1 MSDPERALAQS
12 LKELVASGAAEPGGF
27 SPADAR
33 RAARLRLVPF
43 SDRRRRYRRP
53 RSPTVRVAS
62 VVAVAALI
70 VAVFVAPWPNLHL
83 FGTGSSPRAADPYA
97 AMPVVAESGSSTC
110 RPVSSARD
118 GGADL
123 ALSDVQFVSPER
135 GWVVGAGRI
144 LATVDGGR
152 SWQVQYR
159 GPADLIDVDFVDANH
174 GFAVGADQLLT
185 TDDGGQQWSQLR
197 EPCLSIRAVDFASPT
212 MGYAVGGGTPYEGQ
226 TFQGSRLLVTTDGGR
241 QWRRDTKAP
250 TGPQSLSF
258 ATEQDGWVGTP
269 GRVWHTTDGGLHWTL
284 SFTEPASHPVVSSY
298 PGDTS
303 LVQCGTAQA
312 AWVLFV
318 GSGAATMHS
327 PYVAFATT
335 DGHDWHA
342 VLEETFTEGGMT
354 EVHAP
359 DGPGTYPG
367 PFSAV
372 SGETAVFVGFSPP
385 LSVAPM
391 DIATDNGRKLSSPRA
406 VTGIWDPTGTAFL
419 SGDMGW
425 VIGLAAGNEKDWVID
440 ATADGGRTWALQWS
454 SAASRS
460 IEPVTQTAVA
470 ADGAQ
475 LSRAQR
481 DHASGA
487 AGAERRGDA
496 GARAPLERSRGDLCQ
511 KGGGGRYDLS
521 GLEGRSRGGGGTCE
535 DSHRCGCCNRDG
547 LAGCHRPA
555 RPPHLHHVRAG
566 SGAAELPPE
575 PLCGGRQ
582 RAFGRRPL
590 VWRLELRAVR
600 AAPGIYDCRLRL
612 VVSTPPVGDERR
624 SANPCQIKPRT
635 ARRL

>member
-1 MSDPERALAQS
+1 VSDPERALAQS

-53 RSPTVRVAS
+53 RSPAVRVAS

-419 SGDMGW
+419 SGDTGW

-470 ADGAQ
+470 ADASSYPALSETMLQALQAQNDGATPV
-475 LSRAQR
+475 LVPRSSDPEAISAKRAVEAATTYQAWKGAR
-481 DHASGA
+481 VVA
-487 AGAERRGDA
+487 AGL
-496 GARAPLERSRGDLCQ
+496 ARIRTGVGVATGTAWLVVIDPP
-511 KGGGGRYDLS
+511 GRHTCITYGPSPVPPNCRLNLYVVAVNALS
-521 GLEGRSRGGGGTCE
+521 GGVLWSG
-535 DSHRCGCCNRDG
+535 DSSSAPFGP
-547 LAGCHRPA
+547 LPVFTTAG
-555 RPPHLHHVRAG
+555 
-566 SGAAELPPE
+566 
-575 PLCGGRQ
+575 
-582 RAFGRRPL
+582 
-590 VWRLELRAVR
+590 
-600 AAPGIYDCRLRL
+600 
-612 VVSTPPVGDERR
+612 
-624 SANPCQIKPRT
+624 
-635 ARRL
+635 